1 MERLTY
7 KDDLGKILQKQ
18 EIFDAFGT
26 DSISRATGC
35 IAILTHKLYEYE
47 ELEITPDQVREMS
60 QLYQE
65 KCEEVARLEKRI
77 EELDYIE
84 YGCTSCMFDDERT
97 EYEYPCNEC
106 NRLKEDM
113 YSRKV
118 EE

>member
-1 MERLTY
+1 MERLTDGKVY
-7 KDDLGKILQKQ
+7 TFERKKVEKIENDYIMNVQKRLSEYEDLG
-18 EIFDAFGT
+18 
-26 DSISRATGC
+26 
-35 IAILTHKLYEYE
+35 
-47 ELEITPDQVREMS
+47 ITPEQVREMS
-60 QLYQE
+60 HLYQQ

-77 EELDYIE
+77 EELNYIE

-97 EYEYPCNEC
+97 EYDYPCNEC

>member
-1 MERLTY
+1 MREMRDLCKFLGVERLTN
-7 KDDLGKILQKQ
+7 DEFLGTQ
-18 EIFDAFGT
+18 
-26 DSISRATGC
+26 DSNKFPSYVGIYE
-35 IAILTHKLYEYE
+35 KLRKYEQL
-47 ELEITPDQVREMS
+47 ELTPDQVREMS
-60 QLYQE
+60 QLYQQ

-77 EELDYIE
+77 EELNYIE
-84 YGCTSCMFDDERT
+84 YGCNSCMFDDERT

>member
-1 MERLTY
+1 MERLTVIT
-7 KDDLGKILQKQ
+7 KGSV
-18 EIFDAFGT
+18 GT
-26 DSISRATGC
+26 INGISISQIMKA
-35 IAILTHKLYEYE
+35 LFEYE
-47 ELEITPDQVREMS
+47 DLELTPDQVREMS